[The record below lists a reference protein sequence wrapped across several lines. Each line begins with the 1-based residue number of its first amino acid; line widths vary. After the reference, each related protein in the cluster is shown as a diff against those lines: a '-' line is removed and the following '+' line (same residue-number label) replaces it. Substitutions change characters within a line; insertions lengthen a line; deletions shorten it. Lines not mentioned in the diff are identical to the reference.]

1 MDALSEILRLS
12 NLTGAVLADVTA
24 GGGWGVAVPSATT
37 SRFGH
42 VILEGDCVLRVED
55 AEPVW
60 LHAGDAVLLFS
71 GEAHTV
77 AGARADAVAST
88 TPLASLLRPVV
99 TGELAP
105 VSVGS
110 GAPRVRWVTFTF
122 SIDRHLAAPLLDA
135 MPDTLALSLRGSS
148 PIGWLGES
156 LGLSLSLSEAPRA
169 GATAALARV
178 AELVFIEVVR
188 RHVES
193 LPPGSTGWLAALNDR
208 HVGATLALMHGR
220 PGENW
225 TVEKLAR
232 QVNLS
237 RSGLGDHFSAI
248 IGEPVMGFLARVRL
262 QRAAHELL
270 AGGKAIKT
278 IAKEAGYESP
288 QSFAR
293 AFRRAYRVAPSRW
306 AKRQRSKRP
315 G

>member
-24 GGGWGVAVPSATT
+24 GGGWGVAMPAAGAA
-37 SRFGH
+37 RYGH
-42 VILEGDCVLRVED
+42 VVLEGDCVMRVGE
-55 AEPVW
+55 AEPVT

-77 AGARADAVAST
+77 AGARGDAAST

-99 TGELAP
+99 AGELAP

-110 GAPRVRWVTFTF
+110 GAPRVRWVTFMF

-135 MPDTLALSLRGSS
+135 MPGTLALSLRGSS

-156 LGLSLSLSEAPRA
+156 LGLSLSLSDAPRA

-178 AELVFIEVVR
+178 AELVFIEAVR

-193 LPPGSTGWLAALNDR
+193 LPAGSTGWLAGLNDR

-248 IGEPVMGFLARVRL
+248 VGEPVMGFLARVRL

-270 AGGKAIKT
+270 VGGKAIKT

-306 AKRQRSKRP
+306 VKRQRSKRS